1 MRVGDLGPATKTYT
15 NQVIALIA
23 LAAAVGGQP
32 IEELD
37 AAPAWIEKAIA
48 RTDEPMAKLA
58 QQFVGCDRL
67 FILGYG
73 LGHGVALEGA
83 LKCKEVTGVPCEGMF
98 SSEFKHGPLAMVEED
113 TPVFFTAPPSG
124 AEMLTNHVTEV
135 TARAG
140 HATVLAAPNRQL
152 QSEASHFVAL
162 PVGSDLEYAIVGAV
176 PFQLLAYYLAVAKG
190 MDPDYPRN
198 LSKTLTVD

>member
-1 MRVGDLGPATKTYT
+1 VHRRLPVLLDLDQREPPR
-15 NQVIALIA
+15 LDR
-23 LAAAVGGQP
+23 LLCCS
-32 IEELD
+32 ELRL
-37 AAPAWIEKAIA
+37 PT
-48 RTDEPMAKLA
+48 RYLFSKLA
-58 QQFVGCDRL
+58 
-67 FILGYG
+67 
-73 LGHGVALEGA
+73 
-83 LKCKEVTGVPCEGMF
+83 
-98 SSEFKHGPLAMVEED
+98 LAMVEEE

-140 HATVLAAPNRQL
+140 HAIVLAAPNRQL
-152 QSEASHFVAL
+152 QSEASHFVPL
-162 PVGSDLEYAIVGAV
+162 PVGSDLEYAIVGTV